1 MVNVLERNLPD
12 VIRLFKKHRV
22 KRAYA
27 FGSAVNGGFKP
38 ESDVD
43 LLVAF
48 EDGLDPLEYGQHYFA
63 LADELEHVLQ
73 RSVDLLT
80 EKQLKNEFF
89 ISRLNESKALIYE

>member
-1 MVNVLERNLPD
+1 M
-12 VIRLFKKHRV
+12 
-22 KRAYA
+22 
-27 FGSAVNGGFKP
+27 NGGFKP